1 VEINSRN
8 KLIGTELCGIIA
20 LVFNLNRYKTSVQVI
35 IQNSIAMRMEKK
47 LQQNLSTE
55 DICLM
60 RYGIG
65 SEKKSLLASVIEIDE
80 FSEYHPVKLVCEIAS
95 EELEILENG
104 LPVSLVIKKQ
114 DLLLYV
120 LLKGTVFQKLLPNG
134 YVVLS
139 ITNIQLFAKEEK
151 NNISSFRKLE
161 NLSLLP
167 AA

>member
-1 VEINSRN
+1 
-8 KLIGTELCGIIA
+8 
-20 LVFNLNRYKTSVQVI
+20 
-35 IQNSIAMRMEKK
+35 MRLEKK
-47 LQQNLSTE
+47 LRQNLSTE

-65 SEKKSLLASVIEIDE
+65 SEKKSLLGTVLEIDE
-80 FSEYHPVKLVCEIAS
+80 FSDYHPVKLVCEIES
-95 EELEILENG
+95 DELAILESG

-120 LLKGTVFQKLLPNG
+120 LLKGSVFQKSLHNR

-139 ITNIQLFAKEEK
+139 ITDIQFFAKEEK
-151 NNISSFRKLE
+151 NNISSFRKLK
-161 NLSLLP
+161 NLSVLP